1 MFSSMKFSTFEISS
15 SCFNLIISSL
25 FRFFSSISFSFF
37 FGVSFSFLPAL
48 FNLFLCLQPTMNGSQ
63 EDSVEVEEAALAEL
77 ERELEQRWGE
87 SWQIALLCIFYLSL
101 NEVSL

>member
-1 MFSSMKFSTFEISS
+1 MVFQIM
-15 SCFNLIISSL
+15 IIGDDYGQADYDDHCCL
-25 FRFFSSISFSFF
+25 WY
-37 FGVSFSFLPAL
+37 FLKLSPWKLAL

-87 SWQIALLCIFYLSL
+87 SWQIALYILF
-101 NEVSL
+101 VS

>member
-1 MFSSMKFSTFEISS
+1 
-15 SCFNLIISSL
+15 
-25 FRFFSSISFSFF
+25 
-37 FGVSFSFLPAL
+37 
-48 FNLFLCLQPTMNGSQ
+48 MNGSQ

-101 NEVSL
+101 NKVSL